1 MTIKPKH
8 GDIRALLKA
17 RASKPEG
24 ATYLDFPE
32 LTHRQVLENAR
43 KMPDMFVVGVRH
55 QARLFVD
62 PEHAAHY
69 EYVAL
74 PAIKHEI
81 KRAKRR
87 SDWLREKARL
97 HALKPPK
104 PPKPVKVKAEKPAKP
119 RQPPKPPKAGRPITI
134 GKQTKAGIAGV
145 TIKNYTGMK
154 WTPDTP
160 AIVPPHVQVQYIPSP
175 PAFGP
180 AAKLLGIGS

>member
-1 MTIKPKH
+1 VTIKPKH

-43 KMPDMFVVGVRH
+43 KMPDMYVVGVRH

-74 PAIKHEI
+74 PAIKLEI

-87 SDWLREKARL
+87 ADWLRQKARE

-119 RQPPKPPKAGRPITI
+119 KQQPKPPKAGRPITL
-134 GKQTKAGIAGV
+134 GKPKAGIDGV
-145 TIKNYTGMK
+145 TIKGYTGMK
-154 WTPDTP
+154 WSVDTP
-160 AIVPPHVQVQYIPSP
+160 AIVPAHVKVQHIPSP
-175 PAFGP
+175 SAFGP
-180 AAKLLGIGS
+180 AAKLLGIGA